1 MFAGV
6 IPFQSSNTSPKLL
19 IASKLFAGFQKDEA
33 VAVLAPLALPHR
45 MIPIVIQEVF
55 VDRDDGALPL
65 YRCIYCSWVFLP
77 RYSEVLRRVHV
88 ILRPE
93 HVPKV
98 AVAFV

>member
-33 VAVLAPLALPHR
+33 VAVLAPLAFPHR
-45 MIPIVIQEVF
+45 MIPIIIQEVF
-55 VDRDDGALPL
+55 VDRDDRALL
-65 YRCIYCSWVFLP
+65 LDGCVYRSRVLLP
-77 RYSEVLRRVHV
+77 GYAEVLRRVHV
-88 ILRPE
+88 VLRTE
-93 HVPKV
+93 HVSKV